1 MPWWKEARCEDGSIE
16 IIRTY
21 DMRDLADAWQVKTSL
36 GEATISTVFNGIGP
50 RAYYETMVLG
60 TRGTLDGPIAY
71 EAREDAEEGHRV
83 MVRKWR
89 KLLRDTL
96 LDGVTDVIHDND
108 EYRAV
113 DADGK
118 TILVLTEDGARKA
131 SAYLRMKR
139 EADEYL

>member
-1 MPWWKEARCEDGSIE
+1 MPWWKEARSEDGSIE
-16 IIRTY
+16 IVRTY

-36 GEATISTVFNGIGP
+36 GEATVSTLFNGTGES
-50 RAYYETMVLG
+50 AYYETMVMG
-60 TRGTLDGPIAY
+60 PRGMLDGPLNY

-89 KLLRDTL
+89 QQLRDTL
-96 LDGVTDVIHDND
+96 LDGVSDVIHDNN

-118 TILVLTEDGARKA
+118 TILVLTEEGARKA

-139 EADEYL
+139 ETDEYL